1 MQLYIDDEL
10 KDDALDA
17 DTLDRALMLFKPM
30 GHKRLSVRRDALR
43 RLTLSRWDDEV
54 FIEVE
59 TPGRVEGALALD
71 WDEALAAARDYFAG
85 RAARAKLPSLLQ
97 KGAAGL
103 VSLVIGAPDDDCP
116 LCRALKEARP

>member
-17 DTLDRALMLFKPM
+17 ATLDRALMLFKPL
-30 GHKRLSVRRDALR
+30 GHKRLTVRRDACR
-43 RLTLSRWDDEV
+43 QLTLSRWDDEV

-71 WDEALAAARDYFAG
+71 WDEAIAAARDYLAG
-85 RAARAKLPSLLQ
+85 RAAKTRWPKLPDL
-97 KGAAGL
+97 GGL

-116 LCRALKEARP
+116 LCRALKEKRA